1 MVFTGVIQSS
11 YKEIVK
17 SMNLEEEIGSRKKL
31 TMDEYQILRE
41 NQRNLTDS
49 YARAKNE
56 FVLVKIG
63 GSTADKA
70 GFREYCYCS

>member
-1 MVFTGVIQSS
+1 
-11 YKEIVK
+11 
-17 SMNLEEEIGSRKKL
+17 
-31 TMDEYQILRE
+31 MDEYQILRE

-63 GSTADKA
+63 GYTADKA